1 MDGVGRTSQPFD
13 HDQLTS
19 VKLKKQDCKDE
30 GEWGDHDLCEFTS
43 VVECHCSHGV
53 TIYLKNETVSISLSV
68 YYKLVS

>member
-13 HDQLTS
+13 HDQLTLL
-19 VKLKKQDCKDE
+19 KLKKNRIAKTKAS
-30 GEWGDHDLCEFTS
+30 GVTTIFLSEFTS

-68 YYKLVS
+68 YY